1 MSMRLNK
8 GWEGAVCKYCLGPES
23 FVNLRIVDRHQLE
36 VVNQQIRLTWKF
48 DDSDESHVTQFLVRE
63 TLESDFIL
71 GKKCSDEAF
80 NREIATPVSKIQR
93 PMHGK

>member
-1 MSMRLNK
+1 
-8 GWEGAVCKYCLGPES
+8 
-23 FVNLRIVDRHQLE
+23 
-36 VVNQQIRLTWKF
+36 
-48 DDSDESHVTQFLVRE
+48 LVRE